1 MVANLRYGEGGSDS
15 EHLSPEG
22 LRVLRQLER
31 WKRSLRGGS
40 LPAVGGGERRVFG
53 RGGGR
58 RRRRENGGWRAA
70 VVAGGRRV
78 DGWTGRRRE
87 GRDGGIGEGGRRR
100 REDEEQTWE
109 YPSSKIMELLDL
121 NEEHGAMDEDASM
134 MFEEHIVSAT
144 TDGK

>member
-22 LRVLRQLER
+22 LRVLR
-31 WKRSLRGGS
+31 
-40 LPAVGGGERRVFG
+40 
-53 RGGGR
+53 
-58 RRRRENGGWRAA
+58 
-70 VVAGGRRV
+70 
-78 DGWTGRRRE
+78 
-87 GRDGGIGEGGRRR
+87 
-100 REDEEQTWE
+100 QTWE

-134 MFEEHIVSAT
+134 MFEEHIVPAT